1 MELIINKTTTIE
13 EYEAWLSHP
22 ETTIAMM
29 REDSAKWS
37 ALIDQSFER
46 IDAILDDMKS
56 GIEQK
61 VSMDLLLHV
70 VEQEK
75 SMEEVINQ
83 AMEILYVQKPRH
95 AYRPFDISDDSFQF
109 EVDLI
114 NKLEAK
120 KLRSRIK
127 NSLVKVA
134 GLIGAGLMVIH
145 NLL

>member
-22 ETTIAMM
+22 DTTIAMM

-61 VSMDLLLHV
+61 VSMELLLYV

-83 AMEILYVQKPRH
+83 AREVLYVAPRSTT
-95 AYRPFDISDDSFQF
+95 RPYDISDDSFQF

-114 NKLEAK
+114 DKLEAK

-127 NSLVKVA
+127 NALVKVA
-134 GLIGAGLMVIH
+134 SLIGVGLMVIH